1 MLQTANTAGLI
12 NEEEIDAAKKQI
24 FQQQPG
30 LGGLQL
36 AAAALQVLLIACL
49 PSQINFTRHAHF
61 KYETETSP
69 TTTPTTHRRISSPL
83 PSM

>member
-30 LGGLQL
+30 LGVLQL
-36 AAAALQVLLIACL
+36 AAAALQVLLLACV

-61 KYETETSP
+61 NETETSP
-69 TTTPTTHRRISSPL
+69 TTTPTTHRRISLPL